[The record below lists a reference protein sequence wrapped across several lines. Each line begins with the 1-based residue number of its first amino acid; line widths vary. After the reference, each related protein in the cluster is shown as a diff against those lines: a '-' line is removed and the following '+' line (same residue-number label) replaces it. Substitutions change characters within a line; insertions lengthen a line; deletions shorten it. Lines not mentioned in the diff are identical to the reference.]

1 MLDIYFASG
10 NPHKVLEINEIAHP
24 YGVNAKLPEGNF
36 DPDEI
41 GVTYEENSYI
51 KAYEASKCCG
61 VEGDL
66 FLADDSGLE
75 IYALN
80 NAPGLKSARYAP
92 TAEARIERVLNELEG
107 TEERGARFVCAMT
120 LCNKA
125 GEVIFKT
132 TGIMEGKISYE
143 PAGNGGFGYDPIFV
157 PNGYDVSVAE
167 ISEEEKN
174 QISHRG
180 KALRRV
186 LEFLEDYK
194 N

>member
-36 DPDEI
+36 DPDET
-41 GVTYEENSYI
+41 GSTYEENSFI

-61 VEGDL
+61 CDDDL

-92 TAEARIERVLNELEG
+92 TAEDRINRVLTELQG
-107 TEERGARFVCAMT
+107 VKNRDARFVCAMT
-120 LCNKA
+120 LCNKK
-125 GEVIFKT
+125 GEIIFKT
-132 TGIMEGKISYE
+132 TGIMEGKISE
-143 PAGNGGFGYDPIFV
+143 KPAGNGGFGYDPIFV
-157 PNGYDVSVAE
+157 PEGYEVSVAE
-167 ISEEEKN
+167 ISEDEKN
-174 QISHRG
+174 LISHRG
-180 KALRRV
+180 CALRKV

>member
-10 NPHKVLEINEIAHP
+10 NQHKVLEINEIAHP

-36 DPDEI
+36 NPDET
-41 GVTYEENSYI
+41 GATYEENSFI
-51 KAYEASKCCG
+51 KAYEAAMCCG
-61 VEGDL
+61 GEDDL

-92 TAEARIERVLNELEG
+92 TAEDRINRVLKELNG
-107 TEERGARFVCAMT
+107 ADDRGARFLCAMT
-120 LCNKA
+120 LCNKK

-132 TGIMEGKISYE
+132 TGIMEGKISE
-143 PAGNGGFGYDPIFV
+143 KPAGNGGFGYDPIFV
-157 PNGYDVSVAE
+157 PKGYDLSVAE

-174 QISHRG
+174 LISHRG
-180 KALRRV
+180 KALRKV
-186 LEFLEDYK
+186 LEFLK
-194 N
+194 NYNN

>member
-10 NPHKVLEINEIAHP
+10 NPHKVLEINEIANP

-36 DPDEI
+36 DPDET
-41 GVTYEENSYI
+41 GSTYEENSFI

-61 VEGDL
+61 KEDDL

-92 TAEARIERVLNELEG
+92 TAQDRINRVLDELQG
-107 TEERGARFVCAMT
+107 IEERGARFVCAMT
-120 LCNKA
+120 LCNKK
-125 GEVIFKT
+125 GEVVFKT
-132 TGIMEGKISYE
+132 IGVMEGKIAE
-143 PAGNGGFGYDPIFV
+143 KPLGNGGFGYDPIFV
-157 PNGYDVSVAE
+157 PEGYNVSVAE
-167 ISEEEKN
+167 ISEDEKN
-174 QISHRG
+174 LISHRG
-180 KALRRV
+180 RALRKV
-186 LEFLEDYK
+186 LEFLKDYK